1 MGQLGEKSVPL
12 GHQNCADIQS
22 ESVLGE
28 EEISQ
33 LLERAGLPPSFN
45 YIAVIKYSGKIELKG
60 ERVISAQF
68 QVAIPHSKGVTAA
81 GT

>member
-1 MGQLGEKSVPL
+1 MCRYSE
-12 GHQNCADIQS
+12 I
-22 ESVLGE
+22 ESVLRE

-33 LLERAGLPPSFN
+33 LFERAGLHPSFN
-45 YIAVIKYSGKIELKG
+45 YIAVIKYSGKIEFKG

-68 QVAIPHSKGVTAA
+68 QVAIPYSKGVTAA

>member
-1 MGQLGEKSVPL
+1 MCRYSE
-12 GHQNCADIQS
+12 I
-22 ESVLGE
+22 ESVLRE

-33 LLERAGLPPSFN
+33 LFERAGLHPSFN
-45 YIAVIKYSGKIELKG
+45 YIAVIKSSGKIELKG

-68 QVAIPHSKGVTAA
+68 QVAILYSKGVTAA